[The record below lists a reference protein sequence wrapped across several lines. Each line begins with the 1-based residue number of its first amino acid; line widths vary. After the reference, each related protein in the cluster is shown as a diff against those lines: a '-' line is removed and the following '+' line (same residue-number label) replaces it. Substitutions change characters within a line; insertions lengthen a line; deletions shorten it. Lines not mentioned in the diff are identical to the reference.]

1 VISFDIKNRHEGPR
15 GDHSS
20 HCSHCEG
27 WFGSCRCQND
37 DMGKAWAEETSA
49 EQRIVSPESV
59 CEIPWN
65 PRDGSPSPPE
75 LGGGGDGDRDRDRD
89 GDGDHG
95 RETMGGRYPVPELR
109 SSVEMNEI
117 IHGIQSAFPCPS

>member
-1 VISFDIKNRHEGPR
+1 MMTWEKHGQKRHPLNNALFPLNLYAR
-15 GDHSS
+15 S
-20 HCSHCEG
+20 HGIHVTDPQVRQS
-27 WFGSCRCQND
+27 W
-37 DMGKAWAEETSA
+37 
-49 EQRIVSPESV
+49 
-59 CEIPWN
+59 
-65 PRDGSPSPPE
+65 
-75 LGGGGDGDRDRDRD
+75 GGGGDGDRDRDRD